1 MEYIYTDKDGNQTK
15 FTDEMVK
22 AALDERNELRERV
35 ERAESARDRHWI
47 ALVEMR
53 SKITEFFSEDYNIG
67 DVDLGPWAVS
77 DINEFLESIGADTL
91 KRLWTV
97 TLRVD
102 VTISDIEAASADEAS
117 DIAVDE
123 LEVTHSSYLV
133 ESYDSDVRN
142 VEEQ

>member
-1 MEYIYTDKDGNQTK
+1 MEYIYTNEGGDTIK
-15 FTDEMVK
+15 FTDEMIK

-35 ERAESARDRHWI
+35 ERAESNRDKHWL

-53 SKITEFFSEDYNIG
+53 SKITEFFSEDYNAG
-67 DVDLGPWAVS
+67 DTDLGPWAVS